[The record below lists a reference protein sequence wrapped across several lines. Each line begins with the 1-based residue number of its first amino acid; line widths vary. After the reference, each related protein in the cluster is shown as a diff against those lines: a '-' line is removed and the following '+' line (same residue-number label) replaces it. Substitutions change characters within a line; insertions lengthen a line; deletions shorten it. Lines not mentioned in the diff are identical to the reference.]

1 MQPRTFGQ
9 LGDISA
15 LTLGGGGI
23 GQVWGPTTRAEA
35 MATVREAWAA
45 GITFFDVAP
54 SYGRGEAEVVLG
66 EAFGGRLP
74 AGVRVSTKCAV
85 GNRAA
90 REVLPLLERSLDES
104 LARLQLERVD
114 LFFLHNQIVPD
125 ASADQSPGTPHR
137 LFVEAVR
144 PAFEQLV
151 ARGRIG
157 AWGITGIGVPTT
169 IIATLNDD
177 PAPAAVQV
185 SHNLDSSWRRII
197 VERRDDCGRDPDT
210 GDAPGPNAATGD
222 ELLKSRTHRLDK
234 QAVGCPRDLVGAR
247 IRDDLIVQE
256 EEVNP
261 VEPHAGQTL
270 VQTPLQQGQDLAGG
284 PVADGTLGRD
294 AYAWR
299 QSAPTGL
306 AEDHL
311 GFARTIAG
319 CHIEP
324 GDASLPGRTHG
335 RHRLVAGGGTPDLP
349 NAATAEGE
357 GTDVTELPKNSLLH
371 G

>member
-1 MQPRTFGQ
+1 MRQGRGRLVKLARQGTERGT
-9 LGDISA
+9 A
-15 LTLGGGGI
+15 LLVPPLQVVLWYLSIQGI
-23 GQVWGPTTRAEA
+23 GQRARLHRPNA
-35 MATVREAWAA
+35 HDADAA
-45 GITFFDVAP
+45 PV
-54 SYGRGEAEVVLG
+54 GRSDDLSRL
-66 EAFGGRLP
+66 GRLVIALHGP
-74 AGVRVSTKCAV
+74 RGIEQV
-85 GNRAA
+85 GHH
-90 REVLPLLERSLDES
+90 LD
-104 LARLQLERVD
+104 
-114 LFFLHNQIVPD
+114 
-125 ASADQSPGTPHR
+125 
-137 LFVEAVR
+137 
-144 PAFEQLV
+144 
-151 ARGRIG
+151 GR
-157 AWGITGIGVPTT
+157 
-169 IIATLNDD
+169 
-177 PAPAAVQV
+177 
-185 SHNLDSSWRRII
+185 WRRVL
-197 VERRDDCGRDPDT
+197 VERRDDCGRDPDP
-210 GDAPGPNAATGD
+210 GNAPGPNAATGD
-222 ELLKSRTHRLDK
+222 ELLQSRTHRLDK

-335 RHRLVAGGGTPDLP
+335 CHRLVAGGWTPDLP